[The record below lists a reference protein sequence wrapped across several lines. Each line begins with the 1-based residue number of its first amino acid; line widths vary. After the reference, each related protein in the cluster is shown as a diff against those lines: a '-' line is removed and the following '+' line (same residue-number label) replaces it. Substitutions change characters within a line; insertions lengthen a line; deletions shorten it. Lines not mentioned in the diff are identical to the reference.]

1 MMTLDSLL
9 FPKKIHITIVVVVA
23 VAVMVT
29 VDIDIIIIVDTE
41 LFQDNKHM
49 TF

>member
-1 MMTLDSLL
+1 MTLDSLL